1 MTLKQTFENT
11 SLTDQAAA
19 EFARLVHIMAKL
31 RSPEG
36 CPWDR
41 DQTHESLRP
50 YLIEETYEVL
60 DSIDRKAYAELKKEL
75 GDLML
80 HIIFH
85 ARMAE
90 EEQLFNAADVLHE
103 INEKLIRRHP
113 HVFGDAIVNSADDVN
128 KQWEQIKLNEAH
140 KPQLLSGVPKGQPAL
155 NRAFR
160 VQEKAAAVGFDWP
173 SDAPVWEKLTEEIA
187 ELKTELQNGDREK
200 IEAEFGDLLFTMV
213 NLGRKLNIHPEE
225 ALRGAIQK
233 FTDRFG
239 QIELDLVDEGIP
251 LHEAGLEKMDKL
263 WDKAKAREGNRI

>member
-1 MTLKQTFENT
+1 MKQTFENT
-11 SLTDQAAA
+11 ALTDQAAA

-31 RSPEG
+31 RSPDG

-41 DQTHESLRP
+41 EQTHESLRP

-80 HIIFH
+80 HIVFH
-85 ARMAE
+85 ARLAE
-90 EEQLFNAADVLHE
+90 EEQLFSAADVLHE

-113 HVFGDAIVNSADDVN
+113 HVFGDAVVNSTDDVN
-128 KQWEQIKLNEAH
+128 KQWEQIKLKEDH
-140 KPQLLSGVPKGQPAL
+140 KPQLLSGVPKNQPAL

-173 SDAPVWEKLTEEIA
+173 SDAPVWEKLTEEIQ
-187 ELKTELQNGDREK
+187 ELKIELAEGNREK

-225 ALRGAIQK
+225 ALRTSIQK
-233 FTDRFG
+233 FTERFG
-239 QIELDLVDEGIP
+239 QIELDLQEEGIP

-263 WDKAKAREGNRI
+263 WDKAKEREGARV

>member
-1 MTLKQTFENT
+1 MTE
-11 SLTDQAAA
+11 QAAA
-19 EFARLVHIMAKL
+19 EFARLVHIMAAL
-31 RSPEG
+31 RSPGG
-36 CPWDR
+36 CPWDC

-60 DSIDRKAYAELKKEL
+60 DSIDRKAYGELKKEL
-75 GDLML
+75 GDLLL

-85 ARMAE
+85 SRMAE
-90 EEQLFNAADVLHE
+90 EEQLFNIADVLHE

-113 HVFGDAIVNSADDVN
+113 HVFGDAVVHSADDVN
-128 KQWEQIKLNEAH
+128 KQWEKIKLKEDH
-140 KPQLLSGVPKGQPAL
+140 RPQLLSGVPKNQPAL
-155 NRAFR
+155 NRAYR

-173 SDAPVWEKLTEEIA
+173 SDEPVWAKLSEEIA
-187 ELKTELQNGDREK
+187 ELQHELRVGNREK

-213 NLGRKLNIHPEE
+213 NLGRKLDVHPEE

-239 QIELDLVDEGIP
+239 QIELALMEEGIP

-263 WDKAKAREGNRI
+263 WDKVKADERVQS